1 MKKHQLYKFGSFS
14 LDATAKVLLREGR
27 SVALTR
33 KGVETLL
40 VLVENEGQV
49 VPKEEMLRT
58 IWPDRVVE
66 EANLTQNI
74 AMVRRALDVEA
85 GSPAFIETF
94 PGRGYR
100 LMGPVIME
108 QPEADPPQASEPAT
122 DASIESPSAPPPAL
136 GRWWE
141 RSLPIWG
148 PVALAGMLLFA
159 GSWFW
164 YTRSPRQSTPQQG
177 AATFRVT
184 PLTRLPGEERQ
195 PVLSPDGKR
204 LAFLWQQAD
213 GHPPA
218 LCLQTV
224 GESSHQL
231 LMEEEG
237 NYSSPA
243 WSPDGRALAF
253 IRTDRNATE
262 IRIRSLESRDT
273 RVVTRFAPPTYG
285 IQRRFLDWSPDG
297 DWLVVST
304 ADSAT
309 KPNGLFLIAI
319 ATGEK
324 RRLTEP
330 EAMVGGDTD
339 PRFSPDGRRIAFI
352 RNIHRSHQEI
362 YDIPVTGGAPIPL
375 TVDSSRISGHDWTSD
390 GQIVFASDRDGAY
403 RLWRLRAAEPL
414 PDRDPQ
420 PIGVYGEFPMEVA
433 MARRGSLM
441 VYSIQP
447 QNRNIWRL
455 DLKEKRWTRIIA
467 SSAQD
472 ASPQYSPAGDQIC
485 FRSDRTG
492 EEQLWVSGID
502 GAQQTQ
508 VTRGALFPSVG
519 HWAPDGRRIVFN
531 NARTGELFITSRGSD
546 GAWTVR
552 PLGAKGVHPVFSPDG
567 QWLYAGSTRSLFR
580 LPAGGGPTTEI
591 LASGGFSLG
600 LSRDGKYLYFMREL
614 NDTALWRVDTQ
625 TGALSEALRG
635 LIPNCTSCWAL
646 ADNGIY
652 FLGASADS
660 FDSQAI
666 YLREFATGAVR
677 QVIRYPEPLAPVGS
691 GPFSLSA
698 DRRYLLC
705 VRIDPSDSDIL
716 RVEPFR

>member
-1 MKKHQLYKFGSFS
+1 MNRHQLYKFGPFS
-14 LDATAKVLLREGR
+14 LDATAKVLLREGQAV
-27 SVALTR
+27 SMTR
-33 KGVETLL
+33 KAVETLL

-49 VPKEEMLRT
+49 VSKEEMLRA
-58 IWPDRVVE
+58 IWPDRVVD

-74 AMVRRALDVEA
+74 AMVRRALGVEA

-100 LMGPVIME
+100 LKGPVHLE
-108 QPEADPPQASEPAT
+108 QPEPDPPVVSEPA
-122 DASIESPSAPPPAL
+122 PPAEAPISHEVPPARGFGGRMLAIWL
-136 GRWWE
+136 GIAIAGG
-141 RSLPIWG
+141 LAV
-148 PVALAGMLLFA
+148 VAG
-159 GSWFW
+159 WFW
-164 YTRSPRQSTPQQG
+164 LLRSPQALRTVD
-177 AATFRVT
+177 AAFRVT

-195 PVLSPDGKR
+195 PVLSPDGTR

-213 GHPPA
+213 GHPPT

-224 GESSHQL
+224 GESSHQQL
-231 LMEEEG
+231 IEEEG

-253 IRTDRNATE
+253 IRTDRTATE
-262 IRIRSLESRDT
+262 IRIRSLESRET
-273 RVVTRFAPPTYG
+273 RVVTRFTPPTYG

-297 DWLVVST
+297 QSLVVST
-304 ADSAT
+304 AGSAT
-309 KPNGLFLIAI
+309 RPNGLFLVAV

-352 RNIHRSHQEI
+352 RSIHRSHQEVLT
-362 YDIPVTGGAPIPL
+362 IPVTGGAPSPL
-375 TVDSSRISGHDWTSD
+375 TADSARISSLDWTTE
-390 GQIVFASDRDGAY
+390 GRIVFASDRDGAY
-403 RLWRLRAAEPL
+403 RLWRLRAEGPAPEKE
-414 PDRDPQ
+414 PQ

-433 MARRGSLM
+433 MARQTPLL

-492 EEQLWVSGID
+492 EEQLWVSALD
-502 GAQQTQ
+502 GAQQVQ

-519 HWAPDGRRIVFN
+519 HWSPDGRQIVFN
-531 NARTGELFITSRGSD
+531 NARTGELFVTSRAAD
-546 GAWTVR
+546 GTWAVR
-552 PLGAKGVHPVFSPDG
+552 PLGARGVHPVFSPDG
-567 QWLYAGSTRSLFR
+567 RWIYAGSTRSLFR
-580 LPAGGGPTTEI
+580 LPAAGGTPTDI

-600 LSRDGKYLYFMREL
+600 LSRDGKRLYFMREL
-614 NDTALWRVDTQ
+614 NDTTLWRVDIE
-625 TGALSEALRG
+625 TGALSEALHG

-646 ADNGIY
+646 ADDGIY
-652 FLGASADS
+652 FLGSSKDS

-666 YLREFATGAVR
+666 YLRDFATGAVR
-677 QVIRYPEPLAPVGS
+677 EVVKYPEPIAPVGS
-691 GPFSLSA
+691 GPFSLSG
-698 DRRYLLC
+698 DRRHLLC

-716 RVEPFR
+716 RVEPVR